1 MYHIFFTLPTPSIS
15 AASYNERRI
24 DGAHRSQVNDA
35 VPSDAL
41 PDSGKGINRAEQI
54 RVPEKDE

>member
-15 AASYNERRI
+15 AASYNEGSMELI
-24 DGAHRSQVNDA
+24 DQVNDA

-54 RVPEKDE
+54 RVPERDE